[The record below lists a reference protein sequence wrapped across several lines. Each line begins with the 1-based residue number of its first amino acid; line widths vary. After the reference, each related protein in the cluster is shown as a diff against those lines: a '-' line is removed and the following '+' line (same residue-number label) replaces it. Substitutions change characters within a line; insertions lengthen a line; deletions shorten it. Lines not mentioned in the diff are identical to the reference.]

1 MTITTEQERTAAAI
15 RYAEEQIRDLQS
27 AVRLCD
33 YAEDIDGNLVYEP
46 GSYPEE
52 KREFSAQL
60 WGAREA
66 PARWAVRRSR
76 KRPERVSRNEPCA
89 RSKGTWRRLRMRIL
103 GKAAVPA
110 DGKASLRLY
119 RPVRKELRKMVL
131 AEAPRMYPVFT
142 HHVKELKAA
151 ARYLVQRIERY
162 AESHAPDWLFNTML
176 ARHDLVIR
184 TMREM
189 ENSKN
194 PFVYLTR
201 EERDLVARVNN
212 WLKEHP
218 EHRTA

>member
-1 MTITTEQERTAAAI
+1 
-15 RYAEEQIRDLQS
+15 
-27 AVRLCD
+27 
-33 YAEDIDGNLVYEP
+33 
-46 GSYPEE
+46 
-52 KREFSAQL
+52 
-60 WGAREA
+60 
-66 PARWAVRRSR
+66 
-76 KRPERVSRNEPCA
+76 
-89 RSKGTWRRLRMRIL
+89 
-103 GKAAVPA
+103 
-110 DGKASLRLY
+110 
-119 RPVRKELRKMVL
+119 MVL

-142 HHVKELKAA
+142 HHAKELKAA

-162 AESHAPDWLFNTML
+162 AESHSPDWLFNTML
-176 ARHDLVIR
+176 TRHDQVVR